1 MTTTMPTTTPTLPIA
16 AEQLLSRGRF
26 RYPELDA
33 DLVAQLAE
41 QAAAEA
47 NGRDLPDQRR
57 RALAGHVKLALLAS
71 ERLAEVDQRLL
82 LTAAPRL
89 DAIVPADH
97 ALAEHLHAALDEE
110 TLLAAAVRK
119 ARKVPFRV
127 AARAM
132 NLAVDELRDLEHAGM
147 ETAAQMT
154 LGYHE
159 SMLCEPAALSQAD
172 KPALRAMAVQQHLEV
187 CRPCNSEFWERAA
200 HVLAHAGAMLEPLPA
215 LALDPRHSTH
225 RALGGVRL
233 PWFTRRTPALTS
245 G

>member
-1 MTTTMPTTTPTLPIA
+1 MTTTMPTTTTTLPIS
-16 AEQLLSRGRF
+16 AEVLLSRGRF

-41 QAAAEA
+41 EAAAAVNE
-47 NGRDLPDQRR
+47 RDLPDQRR
-57 RALAGHVKLALLAS
+57 RVLVGHVKLALLAS
-71 ERLAEVDQRLL
+71 EHLAQVDQRLL

-119 ARKVPFRV
+119 ARKVPFRI
-127 AARAM
+127 AARAL
-132 NLAVDELRDLEHAGM
+132 NLAVDELRDLERAGM

-159 SMLCEPAALSQAD
+159 SMICEPAALSQAD
-172 KPALRAMAVQQHLEV
+172 RPGLRTMAVQQHLEV
-187 CRPCNSEFWERAA
+187 CRPCNREFWERAE
-200 HVLAHAGAMLEPLPA
+200 HVLAHAGAMLAPLPA
-215 LALDPRHSTH
+215 LALDPRHSTQ
-225 RALGGVRL
+225 RVLGGVRM
-233 PWFTRRTPALTS
+233 PWFTRRPGALTS